1 MGRKAMITGWIAAVT
16 LVAGMVP
23 MLRSELNAAE
33 VKVMLS
39 AAFKEAYVELVPQFE
54 RSSGHKVVTTWAPTV
69 EMMKRLNGGE
79 VVDLVII
86 AADSLEDLIKLG
98 KIAPGSRVDLAKS
111 VIGVAI
117 RAGAPRPDIRTTEA
131 FKRTLLAAKSIAYST
146 GPSGVYITELFKRLG
161 IADELKPKVKQLQ
174 GVPIGEVVARGDAE
188 IGFQQVSEILPVAG
202 IELLGPLPADIQQI
216 TVFSAG
222 RPVGAKNVAGANA
235 LVSFLQS
242 PPSIEVFKR
251 TGMQVA

>member
-1 MGRKAMITGWIAAVT
+1 MITRLIAVVT
-16 LVAGMVP
+16 LAAGVVSP
-23 MLRSELNAAE
+23 LTSELNAAE

-54 RSSGHKVVTTWAPTV
+54 RSTGHKVVTIWAPTV
-69 EMMKRLNGGE
+69 EMMKRLKGGE
-79 VVDLVII
+79 TVDLVII
-86 AADSLEDLIKLG
+86 AADSLEELIKLG

-117 RAGAPRPDIRTTEA
+117 RAGAPKPDIGTTEA
-131 FKRTLLAAKSIAYST
+131 FKRTLLAAQSMAYST

-202 IELLGPLPADIQQI
+202 IELLGPLPADIQRT
-216 TVFSAG
+216 TVFSIG
-222 RPVGAKNVAGANA
+222 RHAGAQQPDAAQA
-235 LVSFLQS
+235 LVRYLTS
-242 PPSIEVFKR
+242 PAAAPVIRKK
-251 TGMQVA
+251 GMEPG

>member
-1 MGRKAMITGWIAAVT
+1 MNTRWIAVGILA
-16 LVAGMVP
+16 AGMVSL
-23 MLRSELNAAE
+23 LRSELNAAE

-54 RSSGHKVVTTWAPTV
+54 RATGHKVVTIWAPTV
-69 EMMKRLNGGE
+69 EMMKRLKGGE
-79 VVDLVII
+79 AVDLVII
-86 AADSLEDLIKLG
+86 AADSIEELIKLG

-117 RAGAPRPDIRTTEA
+117 RAGAPKPDIRTTEA

-161 IADELKPKVKQLQ
+161 IAEELKPKVKQLQ

-202 IELLGPLPADIQQI
+202 IELLGPLPADIQRT
-216 TVFSAG
+216 TVFSIG
-222 RPVGAKNVAGANA
+222 LHSGAQQPDAARA
-235 LVSFLQS
+235 LVQFLTS
-242 PPSIEVFKR
+242 PAAAPVIRKK
-251 TGMQVA
+251 GMEPG

>member
-1 MGRKAMITGWIAAVT
+1 MITPLIAVVT
-16 LVAGMVP
+16 VAAAIVN
-23 MLRSELNAAE
+23 LFASEVRAAE

-54 RSSGHKVVTTWAPTV
+54 VSSGHKVATIWAPTV
-69 EMMKRLNGGE
+69 EMMKRLKGGE
-79 VVDLVII
+79 TVDLVII
-86 AADSLEDLIKLG
+86 AADSMEELIQLG
-98 KIAPGSRVDLAKS
+98 KISRDSRVDLAKS

-117 RAGAPRPDIRTTEA
+117 RAGAPKPDIGTTEA

-202 IELLGPLPADIQQI
+202 IELLGPLPADIQRT
-216 TVFSAG
+216 TVFSIG
-222 RPVGAKNVAGANA
+222 LHAGAQQPDA
-235 LVSFLQS
+235 ARVLIRHLTS
-242 PPSIEVFKR
+242 PAAAPVIRKK
-251 TGMQVA
+251 GMEPG